1 MAPCKA
7 PGRYVTGLLTDA
19 AGVASTPPC
28 RLLAMP
34 LETRRSLLA
43 PIRLT
48 AFLAMAFA
56 LAACVPATS
65 EPSGVTPLEGLW
77 DLNGQS
83 ASGSGGAIQG
93 TWTVRSTSAI
103 GFAGSYD
110 VIESTSGGGQRRLT
124 GPVTGRMA
132 GANTTEFDVIVIGST
147 RRHIGTLQAD
157 TVRGSWVDVSQN
169 GAVEATGSF
178 RAIRRR

>member
-1 MAPCKA
+1 M
-7 PGRYVTGLLTDA
+7 
-19 AGVASTPPC
+19 S
-28 RLLAMP
+28 
-34 LETRRSLLA
+34 LETHRALLA
-43 PIRLT
+43 PVRLT
-48 AFLAMAFA
+48 AFLAMVFA
-56 LAACVPATS
+56 VAACVPATS

-83 ASGSGGAIQG
+83 ASGSGGAVQG
-93 TWTVRSTSAI
+93 TWTVRSTSAV

-157 TVRGSWVDVSQN
+157 TVRGSWFDVSQN
-169 GAVEATGSF
+169 GAVEATGTF

>member
-1 MAPCKA
+1 
-7 PGRYVTGLLTDA
+7 
-19 AGVASTPPC
+19 
-28 RLLAMP
+28 
-34 LETRRSLLA
+34 
-43 PIRLT
+43 
-48 AFLAMAFA
+48 MAFVV
-56 LAACVPATS
+56 AACVPATA
-65 EPSGVTPLEGLW
+65 EPDGVTPLEGLW

-93 TWTVRSTSAI
+93 TWTVRSTSGV

-110 VIESTSGGGQRRLT
+110 VIEATSGGGQRRLS

-132 GANTTEFDVIVIGST
+132 SASTTEFDVIVIGSI

-157 TVRGSWVDVSQN
+157 TVNGSWFDMSRN
-169 GAVEATGSF
+169 GAVEATGTF